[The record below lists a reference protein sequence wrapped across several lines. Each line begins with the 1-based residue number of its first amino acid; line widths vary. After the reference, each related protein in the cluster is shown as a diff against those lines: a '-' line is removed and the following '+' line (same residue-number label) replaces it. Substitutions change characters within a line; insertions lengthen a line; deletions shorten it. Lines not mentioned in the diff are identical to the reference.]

1 MGAHKK
7 TGHTVVVA
15 VDEISRKRIKANLI
29 PSLQGYPGGK
39 TTALSVLSDFE
50 YIHINR
56 SISREGR
63 LSGSSI
69 PSVKQDW

>member
-15 VDEISRKRIKANLI
+15 VNEISRKHIKANLI

-39 TTALSVLSDFE
+39 TTVLSDFE

-63 LSGSSI
+63 LSGSSF
-69 PSVKQDW
+69 PSVNKIGEVS